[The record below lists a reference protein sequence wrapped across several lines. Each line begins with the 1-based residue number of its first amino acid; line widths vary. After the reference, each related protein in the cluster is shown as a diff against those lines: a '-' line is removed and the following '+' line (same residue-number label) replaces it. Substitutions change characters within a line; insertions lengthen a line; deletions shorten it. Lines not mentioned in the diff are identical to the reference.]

1 MTESDDYPRYTA
13 EVRKLTDEG
22 YLASHIIARTREARA
37 LLAQLP
43 TLPLDEQWQLM
54 HRFLWRFRSGNSEAE
69 RVFRLVNRA
78 EPYTS

>member
-1 MTESDDYPRYTA
+1 MTESDDYPPYTA

-22 YLASHIIARTREARA
+22 YLASYMVARTREARA
-37 LLAQLP
+37 LLDQLP
-43 TLPLDEQWQLM
+43 TLPQEEQWQLM
-54 HRFLWRFRSGNSEAE
+54 HQFVWRFRSGNGEAE